1 MIKSSGQPDA
11 LTFPP
16 RQANASLSHGSLKAV
31 PQFYFD
37 KVQNLSHATD
47 FLQACIVDLV
57 VRHPERDI
65 ASDCIVDKEK
75 FLRDIA
81 DRSLPRRDQF
91 GSKRPAV
98 NEHPSAGRPV
108 QSKQEVDQS

>member
-37 KVQNLSHATD
+37 KVQNLGHATD
-47 FLQACIVDLV
+47 FLQACIVHLV
-57 VRHPERDI
+57 VRHPDRDI
-65 ASDCIVDKEK
+65 ASDRVVDKEY

-81 DRSLPRRDQF
+81 ECSLPRSDKF
-91 GSKRPAV
+91 GMKRFAV
-98 NEHPSAGRPV
+98 NKHQADGR
-108 QSKQEVDQS
+108 